1 MSRIVTSHKLLVAY
15 YSGVTTLMNYPLEG
29 HPYTQ
34 CTSAKQTTIFYLRTQ
49 SYSYTKM
56 LIYLLSWCDQNS
68 KTRNTECLEIIGVG
82 SKTVTKNKRT
92 CDSNQE
98 KP

>member
-1 MSRIVTSHKLLVAY
+1 
-15 YSGVTTLMNYPLEG
+15 
-29 HPYTQ
+29 
-34 CTSAKQTTIFYLRTQ
+34 
-49 SYSYTKM
+49 M